1 MSSMMFLNRAGA
13 RGIRSVAQTQQMR
26 TAATLATF
34 KTPKVFNEPNHHY
47 AKGSDQREGLT
58 AAIEK
63 LQKKLPIEVP
73 VVVGGKQ
80 VSFQQVK
87 ATARTLPYMNSHRS
101 RPPPS
106 PSSRTLPTMPPL
118 SPLTTLLPPLMFRP
132 Q

>member
-1 MSSMMFLNRAGA
+1 MMFLNRAGA

-47 AKGSDQREGLT
+47 VKGSEQREGLT

-80 VSFQQVK
+80 VSFNK
-87 ATARTLPYMNSHRS
+87 S
-101 RPPPS
+101 RPPQE
-106 PSSRTLPTMPPL
+106 LC
-118 SPLTTLLPPLMFRP
+118 LTRILIDQGFRP
-132 Q
+132 LQAAEPCRSCHHCRILPHCYHR